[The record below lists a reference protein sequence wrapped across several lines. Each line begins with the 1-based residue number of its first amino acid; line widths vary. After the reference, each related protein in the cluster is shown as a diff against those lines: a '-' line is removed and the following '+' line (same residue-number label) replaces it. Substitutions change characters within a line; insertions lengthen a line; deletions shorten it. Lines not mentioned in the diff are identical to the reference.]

1 MYLPRELRE
10 ESEGQED
17 QEATKEMGP
26 HHHLVLVIMM
36 AQIAEVSLMASISS
50 TFAWHSSAMLGWRR
64 RYALI
69 ISVRWYDDRHVHL
82 LGVIR
87 RSSCYSWALRLTLRP
102 NYTIT
107 CIKAGF

>member
-1 MYLPRELRE
+1 MYLPRELIRE

-36 AQIAEVSLMASISS
+36 AQIAEVPLMASISY
-50 TFAWHSSAMLGWRR
+50 TFAWHSSAMLGWCR

-69 ISVRWYDDRHVHL
+69 ISVWWYDDRHVHL
-82 LGVIR
+82 LDVIR
-87 RSSCYSWALRLTLRP
+87 
-102 NYTIT
+102 
-107 CIKAGF
+107 

>member
-36 AQIAEVSLMASISS
+36 AQIAEVSLMASISF
-50 TFAWHSSAMLGWRR
+50 TFAWHSSAMLGWCR

-69 ISVRWYDDRHVHL
+69 ISVWWKIYVEEDARGRKAD
-82 LGVIR
+82 LGVEWKKCVV
-87 RSSCYSWALRLTLRP
+87 RS
-102 NYTIT
+102 
-107 CIKAGF
+107 